1 MKSKILNI
9 ALIGKTNSGKS
20 TLINKIIKEKIS
32 IENKKI
38 NTTLENIIGVY
49 NNKNIQLIFY
59 DTPGL
64 NLFKAEGI

>member
-49 NNKNIQLIFY
+49 NNKNIQLIF
-59 DTPGL
+59 
-64 NLFKAEGI
+64 